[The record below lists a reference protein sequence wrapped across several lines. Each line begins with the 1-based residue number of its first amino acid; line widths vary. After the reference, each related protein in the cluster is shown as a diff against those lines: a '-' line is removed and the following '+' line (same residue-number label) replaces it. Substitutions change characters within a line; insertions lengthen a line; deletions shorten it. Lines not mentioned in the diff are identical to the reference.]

1 MGDEP
6 FYKTS
11 DEDWKGKPSCHF
23 SLGAGG
29 STSSPFNHLMLMYT
43 GYMQLKNASS
53 TLFGLDVT
61 ELVCPVGS
69 DEAKFEQGGVLY
81 QLWVLYNR
89 KLVMGRSKAIE
100 LVAKS
105 TGERSDVLVEF
116 AVSPAVYDC
125 RSIMLT
131 VVSEDTEYL
140 HLVEGVISSPVFL
153 EYAPDVETVESDL
166 NKFIAMFKTGSRKA
180 PFVIEDE
187 VHDTK
192 HALTFTY
199 SYPISRGLLNNLS
212 DWFAAYVNDKPSVF
226 YYPVTTDSDR
236 ACIDICKDID
246 EWLDMDLESGILIL
260 SGTTCE
266 SMLIME
272 VNFEDRRIT
281 FTGDYKTDTLK
292 LRADAL
298 SYGVARL

>member
-11 DEDWKGKPSCHF
+11 DDEWRDKPSCHF

-29 STSSPFNHLMLMYT
+29 STSSPFNHLMLMYS

-53 TLFGLDVT
+53 TLFGMDVT
-61 ELVCPVGS
+61 ELVCPAGF
-69 DEAKFEQGGVLY
+69 DEAKFERGGLIY

-89 KLVMGRSKAIE
+89 KLAMGRGRTIG
-100 LVAKS
+100 LVAKA
-105 TGERSDVLVEF
+105 TGERSDVHVEF
-116 AVSPAVYDC
+116 IVSPAVYDC

-131 VVSEDTEYL
+131 VASEDTEYL
-140 HLVEGVISSPVFL
+140 HLVEGVLSSKVFL
-153 EYAPDVETVESDL
+153 EYVPDAETVESDL

-192 HALTFTY
+192 HAISFTY
-199 SYPISRGLLNNLS
+199 DYSMSRGLLNNLS

-226 YYPVTTDSDR
+226 YFPVTTDSDR
-236 ACIDICKDID
+236 ACIDICKDVD
-246 EWLDMDLESGILIL
+246 EWLDMDLDSGLLIL
-260 SGTTCE
+260 SGTTSE

-272 VNFEDRRIT
+272 VNFTDRRIT

-298 SYGVARL
+298 SYGVAKL

>member
-11 DEDWKGKPSCHF
+11 DDDWKGKPSCHF

-53 TLFGLDVT
+53 TLFGMDVT
-61 ELVCPVGS
+61 EMVCPAGS
-69 DEAKFEQGGVLY
+69 NEAKFEQGGVVY

-89 KLVMGRSKAIE
+89 KLVMGRSKVID
-100 LVAKS
+100 LVVKS
-105 TGERSDVLVEF
+105 TGEKRNVLVEF
-116 AVSPAVYDC
+116 TVSPTVYDC

-140 HLVEGVISSPVFL
+140 HLVEGVLSSPVFL

-166 NKFIAMFKTGSRKA
+166 NKFISMFKTGSRKA

-192 HALTFTY
+192 HTISFTY
-199 SYPISRGLLNNLS
+199 NYPISRGLLNNLS
-212 DWFAAYVNDKPSVF
+212 DWFAAYVNDKPAVF
-226 YYPVTTDSDR
+226 YFPVTTDSDR
-236 ACIDICKDID
+236 ACIDICKNVD
-246 EWLDMDLESGILIL
+246 EWLDMDLDSGVLIL
-260 SGTTCE
+260 SGTACE
-266 SMLIME
+266 SMLVMD
-272 VNFEDRRIT
+272 VNFDDRRIT

-292 LRADAL
+292 LKADAL
-298 SYGVARL
+298 SYGVARV